1 MRFWTTFAAKKHFL
15 TFPGG
20 GEQVP
25 LLLSMPADSR
35 GSAAT
40 YFRCRG

>member
-1 MRFWTTFAAKKHFL
+1 MLQSIKKWHAVYGMQL
-15 TFPGG
+15 NVSP
-20 GEQVP
+20 
-25 LLLSMPADSR
+25 